1 MPTPRRR
8 GSRTRCADLG
18 VRPGDRVAV
27 HVEKSPSFL
36 LVYLACLRAGA
47 ALVPVNPAATDA
59 EVAHVVA
66 DARPALLLHDPARP
80 PPTGPV
86 ARTLD
91 AAGDGAFAELAREH
105 DELLRG
111 RPPSGRRPRRGPVH
125 QRHHGHAEG
134 RDAHASQP
142 RVERRHAD
150 DAWGFRADDVLLHAL
165 PVFHTHGLFV
175 ATHCVLTSGSRM
187 VFLPRFDVDAVLA
200 ALPRCTVFMGVP
212 TYYTRLLASPALDA
226 ATTRRVRLFTCGSA
240 PLLEGTHAAF
250 RERTGHAILER
261 YGMTE
266 TSMITSNPLD
276 GPRRPGTVGPPLP
289 GVEVRVTDD
298 GGEAVPTG
306 TVGGVEVRGP
316 NVFDGYWGQPRRPP
330 ALFTVDGFLRT
341 GDLGCVEDDGYLRLV
356 GRSKDLII
364 TGGLNVY
371 PIEVEAVLDALP
383 GVQES
388 AVVGVPDADLG
399 ERVVAVVAAEPGAV
413 VDDDELRRAARRRLA
428 GYKVPKAVHRVES
441 LPRNAMGKVQKAQL
455 ARDVRDPTLAGSA
468 DVDPVRVSE
477 APPFAEG
484 PVWCPGAGSAGG
496 TLVCTS
502 VSAGA
507 LYRVDPATRHVR
519 ADRRRRRW
527 RERRRA
533 GRRRR
538 LRRHPERRP
547 RLRRDR
553 PLRRSALDHA
563 PHRPGCSGSR
573 PTAR

>member
-1 MPTPRRR
+1 MTGDAATLGELFRR
-8 GSRTRCADLG
+8 GRPADPHAVLLEAPGRAPLTYGEVDAASARFAHALRHLG

-36 LVYLACLRAGA
+36 LVYLACLRVGA
-47 ALVPVNPAATDA
+47 ALLPVNPAATDA

-105 DELLRG
+105 DGSFEDV
-111 RPPSGRRPRRGPVH
+111 PR
-125 QRHHGHAEG
+125 A
-134 RDAHASQP
+134 
-142 RVERRHAD
+142 AD
-150 DAWGFRADDVLLHAL
+150 DLAAVLYTSGTTGTPKGAMLTHRNLASNAATLTKAWGFRADDVLLHAL

-212 TYYTRLLASPALDA
+212 TYYTRLLASPGLDA
-226 ATTRRVRLFTCGSA
+226 ATTRRVRLCTSGSA
-240 PLLEGTHAAF
+240 PLLEATHASF
-250 RERTGHAILER
+250 RARTGHAILER

-298 GGEAVPTG
+298 GGDGVPTG

-330 ALFTVDGFLRT
+330 TLFTVDGFLRT

-399 ERVVAVVAAEPGAV
+399 ERVVAVVTAEPGAV

-428 GYKVPKAVHRVES
+428 GYKVPKALHRVDS

-455 ARDVRDPTLAGSA
+455 RATY
-468 DVDPVRVSE
+468 
-477 APPFAEG
+477 
-484 PVWCPGAGSAGG
+484 G
-496 TLVCTS
+496 T
-502 VSAGA
+502 
-507 LYRVDPATRHVR
+507 PR
-519 ADRRRRRW
+519 A
-527 RERRRA
+527 RER
-533 GRRRR
+533 
-538 LRRHPERRP
+538 
-547 RLRRDR
+547 
-553 PLRRSALDHA
+553 
-563 PHRPGCSGSR
+563 
-573 PTAR
+573 